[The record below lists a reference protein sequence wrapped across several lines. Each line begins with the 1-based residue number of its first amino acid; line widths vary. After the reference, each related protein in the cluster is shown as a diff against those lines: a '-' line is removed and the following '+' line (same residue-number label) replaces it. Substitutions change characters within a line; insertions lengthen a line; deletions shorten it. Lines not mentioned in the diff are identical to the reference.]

1 MSTQSMVEEY
11 VRLALAIDQHRDGY
25 IDAYFGPAEW
35 KEQAAREGKLP
46 LNDLAVRAAALAE
59 AITADAG
66 MDLQRKDFLARHA
79 RAMQTTLRLLSG
91 EKMPLVDEAEGVYD
105 IRPEWTDEPDLEAAQ
120 SELDELLPSGGTL
133 LERLTQRKEALKI
146 SAEKTRELLPIVQD
160 RLRQATRQRFPL
172 PEDEGLEF
180 EYVSGHPWFAYNWY
194 LGGGRSRIELNTDLP
209 MQITRLVK
217 TIAHECY
224 PGHHTE
230 LSIKDMRLHRQQARG
245 EHGLMLLN
253 SPSAV
258 ISEGIATSALS
269 VILSDEELEQWYA
282 HELMPRAGVDPALAQ
297 GEADISRIMDVLGGA
312 SGNAA
317 FMLHDQGV
325 DPAELAPY
333 LQKYG
338 LLTPQEAAKRADF
351 ISDPLDR
358 AYIFSYSV
366 GQRLLK
372 ALFDHKPDVT
382 HWFTRLLTEPVT
394 PSQVRAW
401 IET

>member
-1 MSTQSMVEEY
+1 M
-11 VRLALAIDQHRDGY
+11 
-25 IDAYFGPAEW
+25 
-35 KEQAAREGKLP
+35 
-46 LNDLAVRAAALAE
+46 
-59 AITADAG
+59 
-66 MDLQRKDFLARHA
+66 
-79 RAMQTTLRLLSG
+79 
-91 EKMPLVDEAEGVYD
+91 
-105 IRPEWTDEPDLEAAQ
+105 
-120 SELDELLPSGGTL
+120 
-133 LERLTQRKEALKI
+133 
-146 SAEKTRELLPIVQD
+146 TRELLPIVQA

-180 EYVSGHPWFAYNWY
+180 KYVSGHPWFAYNWY

-209 MQITRLVK
+209 MQVTRLVK
-217 TIAHECY
+217 TIADECY

-230 LSIKDMRLHRQQARG
+230 LSIKDMRLHRQQARR

-282 HELMPRAGVDPALAQ
+282 QELMPRAGLDPALAH
-297 GEADISRIMDVLGGA
+297 GEADISRLMDVLGGA
-312 SGNAA
+312 SDNAA

-338 LLTPQEAAKRADF
+338 LLTEDEARKRIDF

-358 AYIFSYSV
+358 SYIFSYSA
-366 GQRLLK
+366 GRQLLT
-372 ALFDHKPDVT
+372 ALFEQQGHVT
-382 HWFTRLLTEPVT
+382 HWFTRMLAEPVT
-394 PSQVRAW
+394 PSQIRGW
-401 IET
+401 MGD